1 MVQIGCKVTPELFE
15 NLQDEWQN
23 NRDSFPT
30 FADYL
35 RSMIVAR
42 HKNVQLA
49 APDIKTNQVEANHYE
64 VLLRPIY
71 ENVKGTYISIK
82 SIEGNTKEFFI
93 EKPIDI
99 LNAILKTNKFV

>member
-15 NLQDEWQN
+15 VLQSEWQSN
-23 NRDSFPT
+23 NDSFPT

-42 HKNVQLA
+42 HKTSQLA
-49 APDIKTNQVEANHYE
+49 TPDIKMSQVEANQYE
-64 VLLRPIY
+64 ALLRPMF
-71 ENVKGTYISIK
+71 EKVKGSYLSFK
-82 SIEGNTKEFFI
+82 SIDGIVKEFAI

-99 LNAILKTNKFV
+99 LNALLKTNKFI

>member
-15 NLQDEWQN
+15 DLQEEWQN

-49 APDIKTNQVEANHYE
+49 APDIKTNQVEANQYE
-64 VLLRPIY
+64 ALLRPMY
-71 ENVKGTYISIK
+71 EKVKGQYISFK
-82 SIEGNTKEFFI
+82 SIDGLSKEFAI

-99 LNAILKTNKFV
+99 LNAILKTNKLI

>member
-15 NLQDEWQN
+15 NLQEEWQN

-64 VLLRPIY
+64 ALLRPYY
-71 ENVKGTYISIK
+71 EEAKGRYISFN
-82 SIEGNTKEFFI
+82 SINGTKKEFAI

-99 LNAILKTNKFV
+99 LNALLKTNKFE

>member
-15 NLQDEWQN
+15 LLQSEWQSN
-23 NRDSFPT
+23 NDSFPT

-42 HKNVQLA
+42 HKNAQLA
-49 APDIKTNQVEANHYE
+49 APNNQINQGEKNQYEA
-64 VLLRPIY
+64 LLKPMF
-71 ENVKGTYISIK
+71 EKVKGSYLSFK
-82 SIEGNTKEFFI
+82 SIDGIVKEFAI

-99 LNAILKTNKFV
+99 LNALLKTNKFI

>member
-15 NLQDEWQN
+15 DLQEEWQN

-49 APDIKTNQVEANHYE
+49 APDIKTNQVEVNHYE
-64 VLLRPIY
+64 ALLRPYY
-71 ENVKGTYISIK
+71 EKAKGSYLSLTSINGG
-82 SIEGNTKEFFI
+82 SREFAI
-93 EKPIDI
+93 DKPIDI
-99 LNAILKTNKFV
+99 LNALLKTHKII